1 MNDDRAVPVDVN
13 ERRTLDGAAAADRAE
28 AAADRTHALLVL
40 LVLLVDTALLAMLQ
54 VMFLT
59 ASIGQV
65 PVPLSALVA
74 LVSTPWLVR
83 RAGEV
88 TGVAG
93 ASAVLV
99 VWLLTASVL
108 SLAGPGGDALLP
120 AGWSTPVLLAAAL
133 LPGAFT
139 LGRVIRARLATGA
152 PGADAR
158 DGGDEEPS

>member
-1 MNDDRAVPVDVN
+1 MNDDRAVP
-13 ERRTLDGAAAADRAE
+13 TP
-28 AAADRTHALLVL
+28 LVL

-54 VMFLT
+54 LMFLT
-59 ASIGQV
+59 TSVGQT

-88 TGVAG
+88 ACVAG

-108 SLAGPGGDALLP
+108 SLAGPGGGALLP
-120 AGWSTPVLLAAAL
+120 ADWSTPVWLGAAL
-133 LPGAFT
+133 LPGAFV
-139 LGRVIRARLATGA
+139 LGRLVRARRT
-152 PGADAR
+152 PRVSPRR
-158 DGGDEEPS
+158 DSGL

>member
-54 VMFLT
+54 LMFLT
-59 ASIGQV
+59 TSVGQV
-65 PVPLSALVA
+65 PVPVSAVVA

-83 RAGEV
+83 KAGEV
-88 TGVAG
+88 AGVAG

-120 AGWSTPVLLAAAL
+120 A
-133 LPGAFT
+133 
-139 LGRVIRARLATGA
+139 
-152 PGADAR
+152 
-158 DGGDEEPS
+158 

>member
-1 MNDDRAVPVDVN
+1 MNDDRAVP
-13 ERRTLDGAAAADRAE
+13 AP
-28 AAADRTHALLVL
+28 LVL

-54 VMFLT
+54 LMFLT
-59 ASIGQV
+59 TSVGQT

-88 TGVAG
+88 ACVAG

-108 SLAGPGGDALLP
+108 SLAGPGGGALLP
-120 AGWSTPVLLAAAL
+120 ADWSTPVWLGAAL
-133 LPGAFT
+133 LPGAFV
-139 LGRVIRARLATGA
+139 LGRLVRARRT
-152 PGADAR
+152 PRVSPRR
-158 DGGDEEPS
+158 DSGL